1 MKTQTRTLYLV
12 IIYIALTSS
21 PLRGQ
26 YPPGGIPN
34 LDPPVGRGLD
44 TPPLQPMQVSQS
56 PQSPTAPINR
66 HLTNGGTP
74 GLPNT
79 PGAGSEPRYDYA
91 DEPEGWSL
99 PRLTIPSFS
108 MPEYELWSDS
118 WISPT
123 QWDGSFELGL
133 NGTAGNAEALSIR
146 SGASMNRTTDRHEL
160 KADMTYIKSTA
171 NGLETAHN
179 AIFNGR
185 DEWLLGESPWSLF
198 WTTGVEYDEF
208 RAFDLRLVLAAGIGY
223 RVIDDGI
230 TKMGTRFGSGTSRE
244 FGGPDPSWVPEAN
257 FGLDYE
263 RKITEH
269 QTFSTTMDYYPE
281 WGNFEDY
288 RLNTTVNWVVLLDA
302 ESNMSLKLSLI
313 DRYDST
319 PNGRKPN
326 DITYSAL
333 LLWKF

>member
-1 MKTQTRTLYLV
+1 
-12 IIYIALTSS
+12 
-21 PLRGQ
+21 
-26 YPPGGIPN
+26 
-34 LDPPVGRGLD
+34 
-44 TPPLQPMQVSQS
+44 
-56 PQSPTAPINR
+56 
-66 HLTNGGTP
+66 
-74 GLPNT
+74 
-79 PGAGSEPRYDYA
+79 
-91 DEPEGWSL
+91 
-99 PRLTIPSFS
+99 

-123 QWDGSFELGL
+123 QWNGSFELGL
-133 NGTAGNAEALSIR
+133 NGTSGNAEALSVR
-146 SGASMNRTTDRHEL
+146 SGAAVNRTTERHEL

-171 NGLETAHN
+171 NGLESAHN

-185 DEWLLGESPWSLF
+185 DEWLLGESPYSLF
-198 WTTGVEYDEF
+198 WTTGLEYDEF

-288 RLNTTVNWVVLLDA
+288 RLNTSVHWLVLLD
-302 ESNMSLKLSLI
+302 EETNMSLKLSLL
-313 DRYDST
+313 DRFDST
-319 PNGRKPN
+319 PNGRKPS